1 LTYNISIIGASG
13 YTGGELFRLLYS
25 HPDVNVEGIF
35 GNTTTGKDFSDLHPN
50 FQDLTDM
57 VIESP
62 DFEEIGEKSDL
73 VFAATPHGTSMDFVY
88 TLLDNGAKVIDLSA
102 DYRLD
107 DESVYE
113 EYYGPHENLDL
124 DAVYGLPE
132 LKRDKVKD
140 SELIANPGCYP
151 TSILLSVAPLLSEG
165 WIKNDPIVFDSKSGT
180 SGAGVKPSKKLHFP
194 NCSDN
199 VRAYNVSGHRH
210 FPEIEQEVEKLAKS
224 STNIDFTPHL
234 IPSIRGILSTTHA
247 FLTEERDE
255 EELLSLYRE
264 YYEDEHFVRVIE
276 DQPTTNAV
284 RGSNFCDLT
293 VRLSEASG
301 KITATS
307 AIDNLVKGASGQAV
321 QNMNIILGLDEIKGL
336 ENIPLH
342 P

>member
-1 LTYNISIIGASG
+1 MTYDISIIGASG
-13 YTGGELFRLLYS
+13 YTGGELFRILYS
-25 HPDVNVEGIF
+25 HPDVNVAGVF
-35 GNTTTGKDFSDLHPN
+35 GHTTTGEDFSDLHPN

-62 DFEEIGEKSDL
+62 DYEEIAEQSDL
-73 VFAATPHGTSMDFVY
+73 VFAATPHGTSMEFVS
-88 TLLDNGAKVIDLSA
+88 TLLDNGAKVVDLSA

-107 DESVYE
+107 DVSVYE
-113 EYYGPHENLDL
+113 EYYEAHENPDL
-124 DAVYGLPE
+124 EAVYGLPE
-132 LKRDKVKD
+132 LKREKIKD
-140 SELIANPGCYP
+140 SDLIANPGCYP
-151 TSILLSVAPLLSEG
+151 TSILLSVAPLLLEG
-165 WIKNDPIVFDSKSGT
+165 WIKDNPILFDSKSGT
-180 SGAGVKPSKKLHFP
+180 SGAGAKPSENLHFP

-210 FPEIEQEVEKLAKS
+210 FPEIKQEVEKLAGGAA
-224 STNIDFTPHL
+224 NVDFTPHL

-247 FLTEERDE
+247 FLEEERDE
-255 EELLSLYRE
+255 DELVSLYKD
-264 YYEDEHFVRVIE
+264 YYEREHFVRVIE

-293 VRLSEASG
+293 ARLSVAEG

-321 QNMNIILGLDEIKGL
+321 QNMNIVLGLEEKKGL
-336 ENIPLH
+336 ESIPLH